1 MYTCRSTSLF
11 EDGLAVSFVQDIKDN
26 QNSPFLQST
35 RKFEKIRDEQW
46 DTTSLDTVYLHTE
59 QLDIY
64 L

>member
-1 MYTCRSTSLF
+1 LF

-59 QLDIY
+59 QLGI
-64 L
+64 